1 MTHGGLHHGRSVT
14 HDKLRRKADSTCLGH
29 GYLLTRY
36 QKGRHGN
43 KTLAS
48 LPLAG
53 GVLMTSLLRLSGIL
67 ARLFVSHA

>member
-1 MTHGGLHHGRSVT
+1 MTQGALHRGRSVT
-14 HDKLRRKADSTCLGH
+14 HGEADSTCLGH

-43 KTLAS
+43 KTLAL
-48 LPLAG
+48 LPLAE
-53 GVLMTSLLRLSGIL
+53 GVLMASLLRLAGIL